1 MDTPTREELIAS
13 SKTPEQICEFLGA
26 NSLGYV
32 SLANL
37 KQAVND
43 TENTFCTSCY
53 TGVYPTDL
61 VQLEVGSKKAGGGSE
76 EIFRDSTNGSRIED
90 PAAERPVTVERE
102 S

>member
-1 MDTPTREELIAS
+1 
-13 SKTPEQICEFLGA
+13 
-26 NSLGYV
+26 
-32 SLANL
+32 L
-37 KQAVND
+37 KQAVHD

-61 VQLEVGSKKAGGGSE
+61 VQLEVGSKSKGNE